1 MVRRKRYGYIPRV
14 IIGKRKGIKTKVRI
28 PSQMSGYIYHTFA
41 SRAEAKRY
49 LKNVSRWARSRAK
62 ITKA

>member
-1 MVRRKRYGYIPRV
+1 MARRYTPRV
-14 IIGKRKGIKTKVRI
+14 IIGKIKGIKTRVRI
-28 PSQMSGYIYHTFA
+28 PSEMSGYIYHTFA

-49 LKNVSRWARSRAK
+49 LLRQSSWARRRAK